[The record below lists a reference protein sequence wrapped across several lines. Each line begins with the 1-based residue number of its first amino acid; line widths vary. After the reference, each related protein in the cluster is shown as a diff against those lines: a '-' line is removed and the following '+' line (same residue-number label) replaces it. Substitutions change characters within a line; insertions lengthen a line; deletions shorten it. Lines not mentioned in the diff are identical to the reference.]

1 MAILSQRLESVWE
14 KASEAERI
22 NATTDAAVLLNNLIS
37 YHAKNANENDLG
49 VAAATLLWFK
59 QQPSAEPTSN
69 VMSEEQ
75 MAKLARRICGIAM
88 QFNEGA
94 VMDNEMLAAII
105 TQLAEAGVKW

>member
-1 MAILSQRLESVWE
+1 MAILNRRLETVWE
-14 KASEAERI
+14 KASFKDRLTSQTEAR
-22 NATTDAAVLLNNLIS
+22 VLLDNLVHYTSRSSI
-37 YHAKNANENDLG
+37 ENDI
-49 VAAATLLWFK
+49 VTVAATLLWFK
-59 QQPSAEPTSN
+59 QQPSAEPASN

-75 MAKLARRICGIAM
+75 MAKLARRISGIAM